1 MSEQVE
7 ETDSQ
12 PLEEEQPRV
21 AYPSDVPASAGN
33 AGIVYVLS
41 NPAMPNYLKIGITRG
56 DSPEDVGRRMKGLN
70 TTSVPLAFEC
80 EFAALVDNYEQ
91 VEKALHTAFGDYRKA
106 TNREFF
112 HELEAFRVKAV
123 LELLLFRD
131 VTPGQGIGDETSRL
145 GVGTNEE
152 VPFPR
157 TYAPSFTFGMVG
169 IDIGE
174 HLEFVGDSTIQC
186 TVADEK
192 TQVEYKEERYSISGL
207 AKLLKGTSYALAGPR
222 YWKYKGETLQALRD
236 RLEREQMESEDVAG
250 N

>member
-7 ETDSQ
+7 QTDSQ
-12 PLEEEQPRV
+12 PLEELQPRV
-21 AYPSDVPASAGN
+21 GNPSNFQAN

-41 NPAMPNYLKIGITRG
+41 NPAMPEYLKIGRTSG
-56 DSPEDVGRRMKGLN
+56 DSPRDLQQRMNTLN
-70 TTSVPLAFEC
+70 GTNLPLPFVC
-80 EFAALVDNYEQ
+80 EYAALVDNYEQ
-91 VEKALHTAFGDYRKA
+91 VEKALHMAFGDYRKA

-112 HELEAFRVKAV
+112 YELDAFRVTAV
-123 LELLLFRD
+123 LELLARKK
-131 VTPGQGIGDETSRL
+131 VTPGLGIGDETAKP

-152 VPFPR
+152 SPFPR
-157 TYAPSFTFGMVG
+157 TYAPSFTFGMAGIGVG
-169 IDIGE
+169 E
-174 HLEFVGDSTIQC
+174 PLEFVGDSTIQC